1 MSSLLDTYADMGRLR
16 TDTAAGVGG
25 LLADTASDALGLL
38 SSALET
44 GYQGVIDD
52 PLGYARGLAY
62 QPFNLIGAP
71 VDLVNTFI
79 YSPVARQFGRTPSD
93 KPFMGSDFLIDMYS
107 KIRPNMT
114 PTGSVAENVGR
125 FTADMLDPLVAI
137 KVGKKILA
145 GASALDVFSDL
156 KRWKETGEKPRFR
169 IEKDEEAGVLRVI
182 SLSPDGVGGGR
193 SGTQSERSVQGK
205 REVTKGGSGT
215 GLTKEEIDEILADD
229 KLNDAFNIANKY
241 TEDNF
246 GVPYE
251 RIDPASIE
259 SNLVKQAAIGRV
271 YEIAVQ
277 GDEQYKD
284 LVFQSYQ
291 RLMPDVVEASGAK
304 NYDELVQASYEAMAR
319 ETKDQFNSLGGSGM
333 TFTFHDG
340 ELEYSKASDMV
351 RDVVENKNLN
361 VFRGGD
367 EHEYLKNIDPDTGLT
382 ENEMFRA
389 VHDMFGHSIGANTF
403 QPKGEEI
410 AFVSHSQMYS
420 PLARLAVASETRGQN
435 SFVNYGTANAELF
448 KNIRQLDDEVKQIR
462 KKASVTGQPVNE
474 TRLNEIEDIKKSLYK
489 DLKFAEQKSILLP
502 AEYIS
507 PDFNKEY
514 FIPEYLKDLTS
525 QPREPFYGVHYGPEG
540 LLYADPSFQQTSKIR
555 GEERERVGKIE
566 GVPAPERTYFYGPE
580 SPGAEIKPEPSVVE
594 GRVRYESLGEGQALY
609 PYDID
614 PLGLR
619 TLASGRYP
627 QPPGLFGI
635 NEQMRL
641 NTAES
646 LAKLY
651 GYTGI
656 TGKQLGLGPMSI
668 LFEPV
673 KIKQSLF

>member
-25 LLADTASDALGLL
+25 LLADTASDAFGLL
-38 SSALET
+38 SSALKT
-44 GYQGVIDD
+44 GYQGVRDE
-52 PLGYARGLAY
+52 PYGLVRGLSY
-62 QPFNLIGAP
+62 LPFNVIGGP
-71 VDLVNTFI
+71 VDLANAV
-79 YSPVARQFGRTPSD
+79 YSPVSEVFGRRPSD

-107 KIRPNMT
+107 KIRPNTT

-125 FTADMLDPLVAI
+125 FTADMIDPLVAV

-156 KRWKETGEKPRFR
+156 KRWRETGERPRFR

-193 SGTQSERSVQGK
+193 AGAQSERSIRGK
-205 REVTKGGSGT
+205 RKVAEGGSGT
-215 GLTKEEIDEILADD
+215 GLTEQEIDEILADD

-246 GVPYE
+246 DVPYE

-277 GDEQYKD
+277 GDSQYKD

-304 NYDELVQASYEAMAR
+304 NYDELVEASYEAMAR
-319 ETKDQFNSLGGSGM
+319 ETKEQFNSLGGSGM

-351 RDVVENKNLN
+351 RDVVQNKNLN

-389 VHDMFGHSIGANTF
+389 VHDMFGHSIGANSF

-420 PLARLAVASETRGQN
+420 PLARLAMASETRGQN

-448 KNIRQLDDEVKQIR
+448 KNIRQLDDEAKQIR
-462 KKASVTGQPVNE
+462 KKARVSGQPVNE
-474 TRLNEIEDIKKSLYK
+474 TRLNEITDIKTSLYK
-489 DLKFAEQKSILLP
+489 DLKFAEQKSVLLP

-540 LLYADPSFQQTSKIR
+540 LLFADPSFQQTSKMR
-555 GEERERVGKIE
+555 GEELERVGKIE

-580 SPGAEIKPEPSVVE
+580 SPGAEIKPESNVVE
-594 GRVRYESLGEGQALY
+594 GRVRYESTGEGQALY

-627 QPPGLFGI
+627 QPPGLLGM

-641 NTAES
+641 NTGES

-656 TGKQLGLGPMSI
+656 TGKQFGGGPMSI

-673 KIKQSLF
+673 KIKPSLF

>member
-1 MSSLLDTYADMGRLR
+1 MASLLDIYEDMLQQRVNAQIG
-16 TDTAAGVGG
+16 AG
-25 LLADTASDALGLL
+25 GLL
-38 SSALET
+38 SSAASKPIET
-44 GYQGVIDD
+44 ISADPQGFV
-52 PLGYARGLAY
+52 RGLSY
-62 QPFNLIGAP
+62 LPFDVLGAP
-71 VDLVNTFI
+71 VDIANLLYT
-79 YSPVARQFGRTPSD
+79 PAAKALGRQPSK
-93 KPFMGSDFLIDMYS
+93 KPFLGSDYLIDMYS
-107 KIRPNMT
+107 QIAPGAKST
-114 PTGSVAENVGR
+114 KSGAENIGR
-125 FTADMLDPLVAI
+125 FTSGMLDPLVVV
-137 KVGKKILA
+137 KVGKKILT

-156 KRWKETGEKPRFR
+156 KKWSETGERPRFR
-169 IEKDEEAGVLRVI
+169 IERDEEAGVLRVI
-182 SLSPDGVGGGR
+182 SGSSEGLGDGV
-193 SGTQSERSVQGK
+193 SAVERRQTLSRE
-205 REVTKGGSGT
+205 REVTEGGSGT

-229 KLNDAFNIANKY
+229 RLNDAFNIANKY

-251 RIDPASIE
+251 RIDPTSIE

-277 GDEQYKD
+277 GDDQYKD

-333 TFTFHDG
+333 TFTFHNG

-351 RDVVENKNLN
+351 QDVVQNKNLN

-420 PLARLAVASETRGQN
+420 PLARLAMASETRGQN

-448 KNIRQLDDEVKQIR
+448 KNIRQLDDEIKQIR
-462 KKASVTGQPVNE
+462 KKARVTGQPVNE
-474 TRLNEIEDIKKSLYK
+474 ARLNEIADIKASLYK
-489 DLKFAEQKSILLP
+489 DLKFAEQKSVLLP

-514 FIPEYLKDLTS
+514 FIPEYLRDFTS
-525 QPREPFYGVHYGPEG
+525 QPKEPFYGVHYGPEG
-540 LLYADPSFQQTSKIR
+540 LLFADPAFQQTSKIR
-555 GEERERVGKIE
+555 GEEYGRVGKIE
-566 GVPAPERTYFYGPE
+566 GVPAPDRTYFYGPE
-580 SPGAEIKPEPSVVE
+580 MPGVPIKPETSVVK
-594 GRVRYESLGEGQALY
+594 GRVPYQSLGEGQSLY
-609 PYDID
+609 PLAED

-619 TLASGRYP
+619 PLAEGRFP
-627 QPPGLFGI
+627 EQPNLFGI
-635 NEQMRL
+635 DNAMKQ
-641 NTAES
+641 NTLES
-646 LAKLY
+646 LVRMY
-651 GYTGI
+651 GFSGM
-656 TGKQLGLGPMSI
+656 TGKQFGGGPMSI

-673 KIKQSLF
+673 KIKRIPIF